1 MRLITHKEISV
12 QRKTWIWPEI
22 DTWVMGG
29 FSCVAVRSKET
40 HCAELVT
47 TRVLTD
53 TPSQRLG
60 HSGLGYPTDGHC
72 NLITQKAPQLLQGC
86 TIGSPCWGK
95 INCICVSTNA
105 DISAKRHKT
114 EDTEEK
120 DEDKKKSLDTCTR
133 RWRLTRGGRN

>member
-72 NLITQKAPQLLQGC
+72 NLM
-86 TIGSPCWGK
+86 
-95 INCICVSTNA
+95 
-105 DISAKRHKT
+105 
-114 EDTEEK
+114 
-120 DEDKKKSLDTCTR
+120 
-133 RWRLTRGGRN
+133 